1 MTVSSIPPV
10 HSSPVT
16 APVANKPAPAIATK
30 PAAAAPSAATDSD
43 GDRDGSRSG
52 GIINVKA

>member
-10 HSSPVT
+10 HSFPVS
-16 APVANKPAPAIATK
+16 APVANKATPAIATK
-30 PAAAAPSAATDSD
+30 PAVPAPVTTDSD

-52 GIINVKA
+52 GGISVKA